1 MIKFRDL
8 MVVLVGYIICF
19 YLMDLSWS
27 LFQETNIWLRL
38 LIVDLVG
45 TIFIYICSNIFRNSS
60 WYDAYWSVIPPFL
73 ILLVWMDVAADSGNK
88 GSARGV
94 KAWLREAQACWEV
107 ARV

>member
-38 LIVDLVG
+38 LIVDFVEQFLFTYAAIFLETPVG
-45 TIFIYICSNIFRNSS
+45 MMHIG
-60 WYDAYWSVIPPFL
+60 L
-73 ILLVWMDVAADSGNK
+73 
-88 GSARGV
+88 
-94 KAWLREAQACWEV
+94 
-107 ARV
+107 